1 MKDRTFNT
9 GPNHQPTRRLKAMN
23 KLLTP
28 IDYDKLDNLSS
39 LAESIEDLAIGLR
52 ENMLGANGFSD
63 QDFHAIYGG
72 LALITHAARSI
83 HGEIGK
89 QSPGVSHGN

>member
-1 MKDRTFNT
+1 MK
-9 GPNHQPTRRLKAMN
+9 

-28 IDYDKLDNLSS
+28 IDYDKLDSLAS
-39 LAESIEDLAIGLR
+39 LAEAIGDLAIGLR
-52 ENMLGANGFSD
+52 EKMLGANGFSD
-63 QDFHAIYGG
+63 QDFDALYGG
-72 LALITHAARSI
+72 LALIAHAARSI

>member
-1 MKDRTFNT
+1 MK
-9 GPNHQPTRRLKAMN
+9 

-39 LAESIEDLAIGLR
+39 LAESIGDLAIGLR
-52 ENMLGANGFSD
+52 EKMLGANGFSD
-63 QDFHAIYGG
+63 QDFDAIYGG
-72 LALITHAARSI
+72 LALIAHAARSI

-89 QSPGVSHGN
+89 HSPEVSHGN